1 MNTTELIVSIVVGI
15 GCCALGM
22 FLGSMPLKRE
32 QITEEQNKYQQLGG
46 LLACGLVVILMLL
59 SMDIASWVAIAA
71 LAVGVG
77 ICRVPAV
84 RRWLLAQFP
93 CSSRPNRSRRC
104 AKRSR
109 RSADRRISASSMSVP
124 PR

>member
-77 ICRVPAV
+77 ICVEKGFQPGGAKLRERGVKLVSLAV
-84 RRWLLAQFP
+84 VDAIDNGKIILR
-93 CSSRPNRSRRC
+93 
-104 AKRSR
+104 
-109 RSADRRISASSMSVP
+109 D
-124 PR
+124 

>member
-59 SMDIASWVAIAA
+59 SMAA
-71 LAVGVG
+71 CGTMEQPGADGEND
-77 ICRVPAV
+77 PAV
-84 RRWLLAQFP
+84 TEPKNA
-93 CSSRPNRSRRC
+93 
-104 AKRSR
+104 
-109 RSADRRISASSMSVP
+109 
-124 PR
+124 

>member
-77 ICRVPAV
+77 VAPPPLLNICFIIPT
-84 RRWLLAQFP
+84 QFIIV
-93 CSSRPNRSRRC
+93 S
-104 AKRSR
+104 
-109 RSADRRISASSMSVP
+109 
-124 PR
+124 

>member
-77 ICRVPAV
+77 ICRIPAV

-93 CSSRPNRSRRC
+93 MLKPAEPQSPLRK
-104 AKRSR
+104 AK
-109 RSADRRISASSMSVP
+109 
-124 PR
+124 PRKR

>member
-59 SMDIASWVAIAA
+59 SMDIA
-71 LAVGVG
+71 
-77 ICRVPAV
+77 
-84 RRWLLAQFP
+84 
-93 CSSRPNRSRRC
+93 
-104 AKRSR
+104 
-109 RSADRRISASSMSVP
+109 
-124 PR
+124 